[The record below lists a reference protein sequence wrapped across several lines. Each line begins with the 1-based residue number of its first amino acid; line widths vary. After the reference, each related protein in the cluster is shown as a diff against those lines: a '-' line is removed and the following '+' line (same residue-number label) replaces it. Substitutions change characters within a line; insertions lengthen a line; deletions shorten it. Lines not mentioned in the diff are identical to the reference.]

1 MARMLKAGLGLILLL
16 QGFCIT
22 AAWSAAGPTPAF
34 GEEVQKQ
41 KEIYDSK
48 GARTPDGYVI
58 DRSLL
63 SYAHLLPAEFFK
75 SLSKL
80 GPQDR
85 WLDIGAGEG
94 RAVIDY
100 ATARYDAMR
109 PPELRDI
116 EGRARCVAISIEDR
130 RNARWYNATAD
141 LEPRKIEY
149 LHGRTFGDYSADEL
163 GQFQVITDVIGAFS
177 YTQSITRF
185 MEKALNMLAVNGSI
199 YTVLQDV
206 GWENGA
212 NKPHYP
218 NAPFLTEI
226 KQADGSDMKV
236 CQWLKTIS
244 CVEVTCEA
252 KDGFTP
258 PIEVYQVRKTCDKV
272 TVPDASLVHFTAG
285 TPPERRFVLRN
296 SPGAGVRTAG
306 EAR

>member
-1 MARMLKAGLGLILLL
+1 MVRMLKAGIGLVLLL
-16 QGFCIT
+16 QGFCVT
-22 AAWSAAGPTPAF
+22 AAWSAAGPTAF
-34 GEEVQKQ
+34 REEVAKQ
-41 KEIYDSK
+41 NEIYDSK
-48 GARTPDGYVI
+48 GAKTPEGYVI

-63 SYAHLLPAEFFK
+63 SYAHLLPEEFFK
-75 SLSKL
+75 SLSRL

-100 ATARYDAMR
+100 ATARYNAMR
-109 PPELRDI
+109 PPELRAI
-116 EGRARCVAISIEDR
+116 EGRAHSVAISIEDR
-130 RNARWYNATAD
+130 RNASWFNATAD
-141 LEPRKIEY
+141 LEPHKIEY
-149 LHGRTFGDYSADEL
+149 RYGRTFSEYTVDEL

-185 MEKALNMLAVNGSI
+185 MEKALGMLSVNGSL

-206 GWENGA
+206 GWENGE

-226 KQADGSDMKV
+226 KKADGSDMKM
-236 CQWLKTIS
+236 CQWLKTIG

-272 TVPDASLVHFTAG
+272 TVPAASLVHFTAG
-285 TPPERRFVLRN
+285 TPPERRFVLQK
-296 SPGAGVRTAG
+296 
-306 EAR
+306 